1 MSDLQ
6 DEVISSSEAKKH
18 WHATLDHVVDENRE
32 VVITR
37 YGTPIAKIVRYTGP
51 SVEQRAFGS
60 LRGTVHVHSD
70 IVESTGEV
78 WDAES

>member
-1 MSDLQ
+1 MSDVRG
-6 DEVISSSEAKKH
+6 EVISSSEAKKH

-37 YGTPIAKIVRYTGP
+37 YGNPIAKIVRFSGS
-51 SVEQRAFGS
+51 SVEQPAFGA
-60 LRGTVHVHSD
+60 LRGTVRVHSD
-70 IVESTGEV
+70 IVGSTGEA